1 MRDRGGKSDKP
12 GRCRDRESAV
22 PELSHPKPGDSCPEQ
37 QADGREVAG
46 SISLLTALQLPAQ
59 IPAES
64 WQKVLP
70 EEGGC
75 LIGEHLYTSSPFMM
89 WLGKICSRT
98 GIQAVKKKLL

>member
-1 MRDRGGKSDKP
+1 MGTEK
-12 GRCRDRESAV
+12 V
-22 PELSHPKPGDSCPEQ
+22 LYLSCHTPNQGTAALNSKQTAERWL
-37 QADGREVAG
+37 AAFA
-46 SISLLTALQLPAQ
+46 LLAALQLPAQ

-64 WQKVLP
+64 WQNVLP

-98 GIQAVKKKLL
+98 GIQAAKKKLL